1 MRRCGCPTGDG
12 PGDPVA
18 GVSSAEVDVFSP
30 DKKWGGLVHFVRSRL
45 QKSEPDSLEKESGS
59 HPAIRNAANATGSGY
74 GYGNDI
80 ADFRG
85 KGTHA
90 TLKMRDGLTLSLE
103 QAETR

>member
-1 MRRCGCPTGDG
+1 MP
-12 PGDPVA
+12 PQYP
-18 GVSSAEVDVFSP
+18 
-30 DKKWGGLVHFVRSRL
+30 
-45 QKSEPDSLEKESGS
+45 
-59 HPAIRNAANATGSGY
+59 TGSGY

-103 QAETR
+103 QAGTR

>member
-1 MRRCGCPTGDG
+1 MFDLPQY
-12 PGDPVA
+12 P
-18 GVSSAEVDVFSP
+18 
-30 DKKWGGLVHFVRSRL
+30 
-45 QKSEPDSLEKESGS
+45 
-59 HPAIRNAANATGSGY
+59 TGSGY